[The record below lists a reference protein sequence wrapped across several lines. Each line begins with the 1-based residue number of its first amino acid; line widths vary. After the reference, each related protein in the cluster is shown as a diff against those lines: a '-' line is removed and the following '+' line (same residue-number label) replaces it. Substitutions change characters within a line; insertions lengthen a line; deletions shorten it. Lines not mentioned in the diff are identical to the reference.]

1 MTEGLVKPWVDV
13 KKYQADRFRE
23 ALYEADL
30 AERFLNDGLI
40 RNSAGKAYRAVKAYV
55 ASISVDYRDLL
66 SKYYL
71 GERKFLLIKVVEK
84 VDWIIAIMPSNK
96 LREIVTII
104 GDKELRFITEIA
116 LDLHEFQYNGFDKDV
131 EISRYSKEEF
141 VKKDIMLV
149 IEFIKS
155 KLSNLVT

>member
-1 MTEGLVKPWVDV
+1 ME
-13 KKYQADRFRE
+13 
-23 ALYEADL
+23 
-30 AERFLNDGLI
+30 
-40 RNSAGKAYRAVKAYV
+40 KA
-55 ASISVDYRDLL
+55 
-66 SKYYL
+66 
-71 GERKFLLIKVVEK
+71 
-84 VDWIIAIMPSNK
+84 DWIIAIMSNNK
-96 LREIVTII
+96 LREIVAII

-155 KLSNLVT
+155 RLSHIVT